1 MSMGELKTVAGLM
14 SAILNF
20 CGTLV
25 VVIFLGIWGDFD
37 FMEIGKFLWVLAGQC
52 DRRRLCL
59 RGLEVKSSVLSSYGQ
74 FWINSFMAGGLSLN
88 ELLEMKIDDF
98 GRLVQG
104 VYQVEY
110 HRNRLHWNILKLFA
124 PCTAVPHRDAVQKL
138 YPGRISSNCWQF
150 SPTLRPLFPLRII
163 HPRSFIPFYHP
174 SVTPLI
180 RLSISFVIHL
190 PHFLLPFA
198 TN

>member
-1 MSMGELKTVAGLM
+1 MLMGELKTVAGLI

-25 VVIFLGIWGDFD
+25 VVIFLGIWGDF
-37 FMEIGKFLWVLAGQC
+37 
-52 DRRRLCL
+52 
-59 RGLEVKSSVLSSYGQ
+59 
-74 FWINSFMAGGLSLN
+74 

-190 PHFLLPFA
+190 LHFLLPFA